1 MLPRLSCCVNSGQ
14 QSNGMPWSYRGLEV
28 ESEWRKSDFIFKK
41 KRRKRA
47 AGGGA
52 RRRGADVGEVADASF
67 LFMNALMMNQQWRRK
82 QMALILNTS
91 LL

>member
-1 MLPRLSCCVNSGQ
+1 
-14 QSNGMPWSYRGLEV
+14 MPWSYRGLGV
-28 ESEWRKSDFIFKK
+28 ESEWRKSDFKK

-67 LFMNALMMNQQWRRK
+67 LSEIFMNALMMNQQWRRK
-82 QMALILNTS
+82 QMAFILNTS
-91 LL
+91 LIGHKCWMIY

>member
-1 MLPRLSCCVNSGQ
+1 
-14 QSNGMPWSYRGLEV
+14 MPWSYRGLGV
-28 ESEWRKSDFIFKK
+28 ESEWRKSDFKK

-67 LFMNALMMNQQWRRK
+67 LSENIYECSDDESA
-82 QMALILNTS
+82 MAKKADGLHFEHVADRA
-91 LL
+91 